1 MLDLFNNHILAHVKP
16 PGWPDHDY
24 SFVWLYAGLIVMLY
38 FAFGQVAK
46 KLAHRQVYNPARVSK
61 HSETLR
67 KIREKQQEEMLKQL
81 EESKKQAIENTQE
94 ENKEDKIEEK
104 PAQNPEDKPRRVF
117 FEETGKKS
125 GGTGYRPSIK
135 DRYPKM
141 CGPRGG

>member
-1 MLDLFNNHILAHVKP
+1 MLDLLKTHILAHMRP

-24 SFVWLYAGLIVMLY
+24 SFVWLYAGLLVMLY
-38 FAFGQVAK
+38 FAFGKVSK
-46 KLAHRQVYNPARVSK
+46 KLAHRQVYNPSRVSK
-61 HSETLR
+61 HSDNLR

-81 EESKKQAIENTQE
+81 EESKKQAIDKSPE
-94 ENKEDKIEEK
+94 ENEEEKIEEK
-104 PAQNPEDKPRRVF
+104 PIHKTEDKPRRAF